1 MAEKLYYG
9 IDLGTTNSAI
19 AYGYLGSNDNV
30 VTQICKVN
38 RYGREG
44 GLEAKDVL
52 PSVVY
57 YKYDAKNK
65 DFKYFV
71 GDFAKN
77 QYGKKYGSVMKSVKN
92 YMGYYEDLPLD
103 DKILDKKPE
112 EVSAK
117 ILKHLVNGIKDRLS
131 LEEAPKDVIITIP
144 ASFDQDKCNA
154 TLEAAH
160 LAGIKAKD
168 ENGNYLNEILLYEP
182 KAVIYNIANMLSNGE
197 IPKTTVDFTEP
208 KNVLVFDLGG
218 GTLDVALYKVSN
230 NNKYNFPV
238 IDELAVGRYTRIGG
252 DDFDNILAD
261 KLADEFMKY
270 NNCSSDEVDFTEI
283 TQIMENK
290 AEYLKMELSNKV
302 FDAKISGNTVS
313 NDEEFEISE
322 MDLYKGM
329 EFEAYLTK
337 KEIENIFK
345 PLLGNHLTINDMGK
359 IDKLISEEDTNNII
373 YPVLDVLAKA
383 KEAGRDFKVDTVIL
397 NGGMTKFYL
406 IKDRIEKFFN
416 LKAITV
422 NDPDLAVAK
431 GAAFYQYCLEKVEV
445 INETIKAQNTLKIN
459 SEVIAP
465 KASLLTLGTS
475 IVSENINLGL
485 AKGYVSRLVKAG
497 TILPMG
503 NVKLDKFSLPIT
515 TDEIELPIYIGRG
528 SRAEFPNRKIASRI
542 IKLRKKY
549 PAGTDVTLIISVN
562 VNKVLRI
569 EGYVGTN
576 KEEKIEVVINTE
588 HESKRDIKAS
598 KILSSEEKKMN
609 VLVEFESLKTSC
621 EIIEKIMKKNR
632 NGKKLGPLE
641 QQMKNNARFKL
652 SQTLGDIKT
661 CTNKKDFGKLILE
674 KIKQLE
680 NSKLLKGYLFELGSA
695 VYSEMTENEQ
705 EDFKKCCR
713 SMIDLRYM
721 SNGLNQN
728 NIIKA
733 AIALGEIKDY
743 ESVSLFEDILENRV
757 NKAYVV
763 NIARALGQLS
773 FDSSFLSDKF
783 LSLSENDLEISPYIY
798 AIGKSFSRDVSLRN
812 DSTVERIAEKLLKI
826 VKKEDANKDIALIA
840 LGNICD
846 SSEEVKCKLE
856 DTFIEKIGK
865 ELALY
870 IKEIL
875 DENFKEKAALVLNV
889 VYGLTLNEI
898 EKNTWNKLK
907 NK

>member
-19 AYGYLGSNDNV
+19 AYGYLGSNDNI
-30 VTQICKVN
+30 VTKICKVN

-406 IKDRIEKFFN
+406 IKNRIEKFFN
-416 LKAITV
+416 
-422 NDPDLAVAK
+422 
-431 GAAFYQYCLEKVEV
+431 
-445 INETIKAQNTLKIN
+445 
-459 SEVIAP
+459 
-465 KASLLTLGTS
+465 
-475 IVSENINLGL
+475 
-485 AKGYVSRLVKAG
+485 
-497 TILPMG
+497 
-503 NVKLDKFSLPIT
+503 
-515 TDEIELPIYIGRG
+515 
-528 SRAEFPNRKIASRI
+528 
-542 IKLRKKY
+542 
-549 PAGTDVTLIISVN
+549 
-562 VNKVLRI
+562 
-569 EGYVGTN
+569 
-576 KEEKIEVVINTE
+576 
-588 HESKRDIKAS
+588 
-598 KILSSEEKKMN
+598 
-609 VLVEFESLKTSC
+609 
-621 EIIEKIMKKNR
+621 
-632 NGKKLGPLE
+632 
-641 QQMKNNARFKL
+641 
-652 SQTLGDIKT
+652 
-661 CTNKKDFGKLILE
+661 
-674 KIKQLE
+674 
-680 NSKLLKGYLFELGSA
+680 
-695 VYSEMTENEQ
+695 
-705 EDFKKCCR
+705 
-713 SMIDLRYM
+713 
-721 SNGLNQN
+721 
-728 NIIKA
+728 
-733 AIALGEIKDY
+733 
-743 ESVSLFEDILENRV
+743 
-757 NKAYVV
+757 
-763 NIARALGQLS
+763 
-773 FDSSFLSDKF
+773 
-783 LSLSENDLEISPYIY
+783 
-798 AIGKSFSRDVSLRN
+798 
-812 DSTVERIAEKLLKI
+812 
-826 VKKEDANKDIALIA
+826 
-840 LGNICD
+840 
-846 SSEEVKCKLE
+846 
-856 DTFIEKIGK
+856 
-865 ELALY
+865 
-870 IKEIL
+870 
-875 DENFKEKAALVLNV
+875 
-889 VYGLTLNEI
+889 
-898 EKNTWNKLK
+898 
-907 NK
+907 